1 MSFGRKPNQPTS
13 GRSAPVI
20 GNVNSRSVSMA
31 SVSSAEAERE
41 RGGAGPDNGN
51 GNVDPAEVRALTGDV
66 KAWLPDGD
74 SQILRSLVFGPSG
87 FWTMAPLRCKV

>member
-1 MSFGRKPNQPTS
+1 MFSKGGDTKSSPL
-13 GRSAPVI
+13 GRSAPVV

-66 KAWLPDGD
+66 KVFNTAM
-74 SQILRSLVFGPSG
+74 SRLRRVNQQDPESTGESL
-87 FWTMAPLRCKV
+87 K